1 MSHMALS
8 VRPLV
13 VDVVSM
19 KHHSNKQ
26 VDKFDQAITLEEWHR
41 SNDRVDGGR
50 AMHVVRSHDNASS
63 YLD

>member
-8 VRPLV
+8 GGALV

-26 VDKFDQAITLEEWHR
+26 ADQLDQAITLEEWHR
-41 SNDRVDGGR
+41 SNDRVSGGR
-50 AMHVVRSHDNASS
+50 AVHVVRSHEQASS